1 MKHLFLI
8 PLLITLPV
16 SAQQTVVYDT
26 CTRIKET
33 YIPGYQNPDGS
44 WVNGI
49 VRREKF
55 TIPCGTNVPAATV
68 ATAPTVVVAQP
79 QPYYYRRRVCNPAA
93 GALLGAGLAGTL
105 SGNSWSN
112 GGSWNRSWSNNSSS
126 GSWNNYGRNNYWP
139 LFGAGV
145 GALAFGC

>member
-1 MKHLFLI
+1 MKQ
-8 PLLITLPV
+8 LLLLPILLTLPV
-16 SAQQTVVYDT
+16 HAQQVVVYDT
-26 CTRIKET
+26 CTRVTET
-33 YIPGYQNPDGS
+33 YVPGYQNPDGS

-49 VRREKF
+49 VRRNKF
-55 TIPCGTNVPAATV
+55 AVPCNVPAAAVVQQPT
-68 ATAPTVVVAQP
+68 TVVVTQP
-79 QPYYYRRRVCNPAA
+79 PVYYRPRVCNPAA
-93 GALLGAGLAGTL
+93 GALLGAGLAGAL

-112 GGSWNRSWSNNSSS
+112 GGSWNRSWSGNSSS